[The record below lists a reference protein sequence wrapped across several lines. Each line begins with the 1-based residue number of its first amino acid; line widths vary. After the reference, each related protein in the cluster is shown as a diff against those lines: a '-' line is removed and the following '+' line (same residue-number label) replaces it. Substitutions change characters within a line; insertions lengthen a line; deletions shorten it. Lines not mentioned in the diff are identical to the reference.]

1 MSTQNF
7 TTPKGH
13 LARQGFTLVEI
24 LVAIALLGILAAVL
38 TATLTGALG
47 LNRQAQ
53 KQIDTAS
60 QVQAVLENI
69 RNAWTVQDSYD
80 RACAPG
86 VTLPSGYTVKF
97 VNLSSRAQPITQS
110 NSVASPATAAPSN
123 TLNISSGTTCTTS
136 ANSALTDGS
145 IPVMRRVTV
154 QSGTLPAGSPSGTA
168 PTVGPQDLSLT
179 LDLLRPQ

>member
-1 MSTQNF
+1 MNRVSQ
-7 TTPKGH
+7 PPSG
-13 LARQGFTLVEI
+13 QGFTLVEI

-60 QVQAVLENI
+60 QVQGVVEHI

-80 RACAPG
+80 RACVPNLS
-86 VTLPSGYTVKF
+86 LPSGYTLKF
-97 VNLSSRAQPITQS
+97 VNLSSRAQPITQA
-110 NSVASPATAAPSN
+110 NVVASPASAAPSN
-123 TLNISSGTTCTTS
+123 TLNTSSGATCTTS
-136 ANSALTDGS
+136 TNAALTGGGV
-145 IPVMRRVTV
+145 PVMRRLTV

-168 PTVGPQDLSLT
+168 PTVGPQDVSLT
-179 LDLLRPQ
+179 LDILRPE